1 MPYVDLLRESITSY
15 FYLNKKISLE
25 IVLHNNILYM
35 KRHTF
40 YRTICSETYDIIGNT
55 SDNATVCLLSI
66 SAITGLTQILNMIT
80 LRMSQ

>member
-1 MPYVDLLRESITSY
+1 
-15 FYLNKKISLE
+15 
-25 IVLHNNILYM
+25 M